1 MDVTLTRADA
11 GSPAARGA
19 MAAYFAEL
27 DRRFVDGFDPGD
39 ALDDAAVALNPPAGV
54 FLLGWLDDDGDAVAC
69 GGMQWLDDA
78 TAEIKRMWV
87 HDRCRGMG
95 VGRRVL
101 EALEAEAWAAGRTR
115 VVLDTNGVL
124 AEAIAMYGRLGY
136 VAIDLYNDNPYAQ
149 HWFEKRLESGTL
161 GA

>member
-11 GSPAARGA
+11 GSPAARAA

-54 FLLGWLDDDGDAVAC
+54 FLVGREGDADGDGTVAC
-69 GGMQWLDDA
+69 GGVQWLDDE

-136 VAIDLYNDNPYAQ
+136 VAIERYNDNPYAQ
-149 HWFEKRLESGTL
+149 HWFAKRLEPR
-161 GA
+161 

>member
-11 GSPAARGA
+11 GSPAARAA

-54 FLLGWLDDDGDAVAC
+54 FLVGREGDADGDGAVAC
-69 GGMQWLDDA
+69 GGVQWLDDE

-101 EALEAEAWAAGRTR
+101 EALEAEASAAGRT
-115 VVLDTNGVL
+115 
-124 AEAIAMYGRLGY
+124 
-136 VAIDLYNDNPYAQ
+136 
-149 HWFEKRLESGTL
+149 S
-161 GA
+161 